1 MNFENGQRR
10 KIGLQRRER
19 TRQKLLEA
27 AARVV
32 AENGEKKA
40 TIDDFIQ
47 AAGVARGTFYN
58 YYTTRDALLDDLWR
72 QIGQYPFK
80 EIQAA
85 CGKLPDPAERLTAQA
100 RLVLNCASDKPTWG
114 WLVYALSVDAETVN
128 DDLLSYPR
136 PDLLAGAREGR
147 LIFDD
152 LSAASDLFVGSIRTA
167 LRATLEDD
175 RSSEYLQSLCVMLLK
190 AVGIPD
196 AEARQISERPLPSFP
211 SAGPN

>member
-1 MNFENGQRR
+1 MNFEDGHRR

-19 TRQKLLEA
+19 TREKLLEA
-27 AARVV
+27 AARVI
-32 AENGEKKA
+32 AESGEKKA

-72 QIGQYPFK
+72 QTGQYPFK

-85 CGKLPDPAERLTAQA
+85 CEKLPDPAERLAAQA
-100 RLVLNCASDKPTWG
+100 RLVLNCAMSKPIWG

-147 LIFDD
+147 LTFDD

-175 RSSEYLQSLCVMLLK
+175 RSAEYLQALCVLLLK

-196 AEARQISERPLPSFP
+196 AEAREISARPLPAL
-211 SAGPN
+211 AGPGPA